1 MVVKTKQD
9 NFDWIKEM
17 SIQRKTLFSNSIM
30 IETDDARRVEE
41 LLDAMPPLAKQ
52 RRGGEKWLVLDG
64 WEGLSEAT
72 STENNQHSR
81 TPIEGIDVQSYGIG
95 QVLPDISKMLYQ
107 GKTVLVITNVF
118 RSDPKL
124 DAAIRGW
131 STSEII
137 RERDS
142 TVVVFADDRS
152 IYPVEVWAHMKII
165 KPPKSTWDERVGLLN
180 YHQLELSPSEQL
192 DAIRLEDATR
202 LTSGMN
208 LDQLE
213 SAAIESRILTGK
225 ISLEVLAK
233 AKKEILA
240 KNPVVEIIQ
249 QPKFGFEAVGG
260 YDTLKERITD
270 SIVLPMKNPELSARF
285 DISPPR
291 GILLFGPPGT
301 GKTLLVKSMAKELN
315 MSIIR
320 ILPEN
325 IKGKYVGESEKSMRK
340 VFDIADAMSP
350 CIVFVDELDRLS
362 KRGNGHQT
370 SSAVERELFSML
382 LEKLGDEERQ
392 WFFAGATNLIESIDP
407 AMRRTGRIDSVAPV
421 PYPDE
426 KAREEIFNIHTKVR
440 RKLPL
445 AENIDVEKIAEATH
459 MWSGSD
465 IEQLVVR
472 TAHHVMKESVK
483 TKDKSR
489 VISMN
494 DFEQIL
500 DTFNIDVKENKKIQK
515 DIENQALKY
524 TNDKRLK
531 DVFEHAAKL
540 KTSGKID
547 KAKEILKEMQEEGGK
562 R

>member
-9 NFDWIKEM
+9 EFDWIKEM

-64 WEGLSEAT
+64 WEGLSE
-72 STENNQHSR
+72 SNSNENNQHSR
-81 TPIEGIDVQSYGIG
+81 TPIEGIDVQTYGVS

-137 RERDS
+137 REKDS
-142 TVVVFADDRS
+142 TVIVFADDRS

-165 KPPKSTWDERVGLLN
+165 KPPKSTWDERVDLLN
-180 YHQLELSPSEQL
+180 YHQLELSPSEKL
-192 DAIRLEDATR
+192 DSIGLEDATR

-260 YDTLKERITD
+260 YNTLKERITD
-270 SIVLPMKNPELSARF
+270 SIVLPMKNPELSERF

-291 GILLFGPPGT
+291 GILLFGPPGCFVE
-301 GKTLLVKSMAKELN
+301 GTLVTLADGTLK
-315 MSIIR
+315 R
-320 ILPEN
+320 IETF
-325 IKGKYVGESEKSMRK
+325 GEKH
-340 VFDIADAMSP
+340 
-350 CIVFVDELDRLS
+350 L
-362 KRGNGHQT
+362 Q
-370 SSAVERELFSML
+370 
-382 LEKLGDEERQ
+382 
-392 WFFAGATNLIESIDP
+392 
-407 AMRRTGRIDSVAPV
+407 
-421 PYPDE
+421 
-426 KAREEIFNIHTKVR
+426 EI
-440 RKLPL
+440 
-445 AENIDVEKIAEATH
+445 
-459 MWSGSD
+459 
-465 IEQLVVR
+465 
-472 TAHHVMKESVK
+472 
-483 TKDKSR
+483 
-489 VISMN
+489 
-494 DFEQIL
+494 
-500 DTFNIDVKENKKIQK
+500 NKKIR
-515 DIENQALKY
+515 
-524 TNDKRLK
+524 T
-531 DVFEHAAKL
+531 
-540 KTSGKID
+540 TS
-547 KAKEILKEMQEEGGK
+547 EEGIDEAIQ
-562 R
+562 